1 MTYITAPWTTA
12 QVDALNHYQNAGQM
26 HPFTCGSLHA
36 DGRSPVLTATTDG
49 WRCPNPA
56 CDYRQD
62 WAHVFMA
69 ADAPTDRDQLLHLV
83 DRSRRGVALPA
94 ELDQLAVGITT
105 QAARVAELEAE
116 TTKLIRWHREDG
128 TALDEM
134 RATIER
140 LRTRAEQADAV
151 TAEVKRLMERRT
163 TTLSRRAEQAEAAL
177 ARVRAELHAL
187 ASEVRG
193 ISPIALAGRRD
204 AVARIRAAL
213 DEQPTT

>member
-1 MTYITAPWTTA
+1 MS
-12 QVDALNHYQNAGQM
+12 D
-26 HPFTCGSLHA
+26 
-36 DGRSPVLTATTDG
+36 RS
-49 WRCPNPA
+49 
-56 CDYRQD
+56 
-62 WAHVFMA
+62 
-69 ADAPTDRDQLLHLV
+69 DRDHLLHLV
-83 DRSRRGVALPA
+83 DRARRGVALPA
-94 ELDQLAVGITT
+94 ELDQLAVGITE
-105 QAARVAELEAE
+105 QAARIVDLEAE

-140 LRTRAEQADAV
+140 LRT
-151 TAEVKRLMERRT
+151 
-163 TTLSRRAEQAEAAL
+163 RAEQAEAAL